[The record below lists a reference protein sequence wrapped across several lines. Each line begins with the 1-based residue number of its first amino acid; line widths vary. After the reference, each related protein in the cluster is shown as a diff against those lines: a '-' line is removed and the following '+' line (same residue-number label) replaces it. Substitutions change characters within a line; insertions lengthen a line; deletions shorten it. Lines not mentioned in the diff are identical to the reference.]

1 MLTPYTLLNE
11 IEAARARP
19 ATAPGN
25 PFAPNSPAPVQ
36 AFVDREREIDLIFGQ
51 IRAAQRGNVAINGS
65 LGIGKTSLLRF
76 IADPGIA
83 DLYGAAAPAYGLVY
97 IDIQSVSPFSAD
109 RFWRRVA
116 QLCQKSM
123 GGAVKAAVER
133 LLALDTLDVIDIE
146 EFLDALAELQI
157 VLVLLMDEFEWA
169 LQADTPYAAAESRN
183 FLAQLASLARR
194 APRVL
199 SLVVS
204 TEAPLVEATRVI
216 ESWRGSPFATI
227 FSSVTLRPL
236 AFEDADQL
244 IGRALAD
251 SPAALRAEDRQRLY
265 SLTAGQPAAL
275 QAAAFSLF
283 HGIEQGQDSGTL
295 WEAAQIAAAQA
306 VAALSASAAASAV
319 AVPRTLRAAEEPP
332 AGPAPQ
338 GLWLD
343 QVSGDVLVSGRRV
356 DSLTALEYSLL
367 RMLYAN
373 PSRLCSKEEIIRQV
387 WGEEFMGE
395 DDDSRVEKLVSRLRR
410 KVEPVPSRPQ
420 YVRTVRGRG
429 YRYVP

>member
-19 ATAPGN
+19 AAPPGN

-36 AFVDREREIDLIFGQ
+36 AFVDRERELDLIFGQ
-51 IRAAQRGNVAINGS
+51 IRAAQRGNVAVNGS

-76 IADPGIA
+76 VADPSIA
-83 DLYGAAAPAYGLVY
+83 DLYGAAAPEYGLVY

-116 QLCQKSM
+116 QLCQKSL
-123 GGAVKAAVER
+123 GGTVQAAVER
-133 LLALDTLDVIDIE
+133 LLARETLDVIDIE
-146 EFLDALAELQI
+146 EYLDALADLQI

-169 LQADTPYAAAESRN
+169 LQADTPQVAAESRN

-227 FSSVTLRPL
+227 FTSVTLRPL
-236 AFEDADQL
+236 AFEDADLL

-251 SPAALRAEDRQRLY
+251 RPTALRVEDRHRLY
-265 SLTAGQPAAL
+265 ALTAGQPAAL
-275 QAAAFSLF
+275 QAAAFSLY
-283 HGIEQGQDSGTL
+283 HGIEQGQDSSAL
-295 WEAAQIAAAQA
+295 WDAAQNAAGQA
-306 VAALSASAAASAV
+306 VATLTAAATASAAPS
-319 AVPRTLRAAEEPP
+319 RAARAADEPP
-332 AGPAPQ
+332 AGPVPQ

-356 DSLTALEYSLL
+356 ESLTALEYSLL
-367 RMLYAN
+367 RLLYAN

-420 YVRTVRGRG
+420 YLRTVRGRG